1 LNPQIHNVELPFETG
16 GFHKFQLVCVNI
28 ISVFDG

>member
-1 LNPQIHNVELPFETG
+1 LNPQIHNVQLPFETG
-16 GFHKFQLVCVNI
+16 DFYKFQLVCVNI